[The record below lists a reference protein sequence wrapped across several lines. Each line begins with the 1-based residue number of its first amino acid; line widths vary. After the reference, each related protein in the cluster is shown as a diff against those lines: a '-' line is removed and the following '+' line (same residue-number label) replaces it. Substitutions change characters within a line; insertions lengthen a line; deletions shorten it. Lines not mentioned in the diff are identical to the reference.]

1 MNKLIIITYKK
12 NYKCFVLLDCS
23 NGLVEEHIHQTI
35 VRKKLTKFSLE
46 ISLGIFIRTI
56 ILIVEIMRLTH

>member
-1 MNKLIIITYKK
+1 MNKLIIKTYKK
-12 NYKCFVLLDCS
+12 IINVLLVRS

-46 ISLGIFIRTI
+46 IYLGISIRTI
-56 ILIVEIMRLTH
+56 ILTVEIMGLTH